1 MRKLFLLIPTLFLA
15 IGVSAAI
22 PELTKSSPLTLTA
35 ASEGFSQSDNAKALE
50 DGEWINWSSGTIQN
64 GFAKWR
70 INIADPGM
78 YSVTLDMKS
87 TNTYEFRVCA
97 LHPLTNDTIAK
108 CFTEHQ
114 DRGDYSN
121 TELPCLQKLNLFA
134 KEAGEY
140 DIIVTDVVQWSAGK
154 VRGLT
159 LSFEGAPLTTAPATL
174 IPDDAL
180 LSARA
185 WVDKSGTVD
194 SILFTPRGSEGYNL
208 EEWVKWAVE
217 ISEAGYYDFTANTY
231 RASSQKFEITLLNQ
245 DESTV
250 LISNDNGGSSIGSGN
265 KSISTGKINL
275 AKGIYVL
282 RVRNIYQ
289 HAESRLLNAVV
300 TYKGGKAVDVPG
312 TLSFDDVILSDEAWI
327 DKSGAVDSLLFTA
340 RGSEGH
346 NSVNFA
352 KWKVNV
358 ATAGAYNFKAN
369 VYRPDGSQR
378 YEIKVLSNDENTE
391 LASNSLTGM
400 PTGLASINSGNVYM
414 EQGTYTVKV
423 RNTYDHAKS
432 RLLSVQAEYIG
443 GAVQAM
449 PGTTAINEAWFSA
462 NGTRADGKISFPGS
476 TIQDGWVKWN
486 VSFAS
491 AATYKVNLNLNSG
504 NGKNMTVALQDADG
518 NDVVAPLNN
527 DGDAKGSPVA
537 LEMGEM
543 TVPAGNYI
551 LKVTNATQWS
561 DAEVISVQFVYEGGA
576 VVNVP
581 AEELVG
587 TEAVL
592 VNAGKLKVSKLANGD
607 LKYGDNGNPLG
618 EYVYWN
624 IHATKSGRMNVT
636 ANVVAPSEGDP
647 SGHNFL
653 VELFADLNEAALAT
667 TAEPSQTD
675 ATGARALPAIEIP
688 AAGDYIV
695 KLTNQTQWSS
705 AILHSLEFEYVGGDR
720 VTLPATLNPADAFF
734 SEKAYADAGEV
745 YFSPDATSQNVLG
758 QWAKWNVNVAA
769 DGTFLF
775 TLNVTSDNSQSY
787 KMTIMDGETEV
798 DSHDENPGSG
808 DKTIKHYFNLA
819 AGNYIVKVENTK
831 TWSHGHVVSLVVT
844 EPELLTIDEMAETNA
859 AFADYDHDNIF
870 YDVQLIRTIVA
881 EMYNTICLPFDV
893 NDATLKAVFGS
904 DVELKQMS
912 SAELAG
918 DVLNLIFDDVTTGIY
933 RGTPYLIKTS
943 SKVVNPIFTD
953 VLFKA
958 TVATQ
963 TTGTNADFIGSF
975 IKGVV
980 PEGENNLF
988 LGPNNLLYFS
998 QTATPIKGMRAWFK
1012 VKGVPNAMQ
1021 AIKRAN
1027 IVTSGQ
1033 VITSVDF
1040 VKDANNGTL
1049 KTIENGQVIII
1060 RDGIRY
1066 NVMGIKL
1073 Q

>member
-1 MRKLFLLIPTLFLA
+1 MRKIFLLIPALVLA
-15 IGVSAAI
+15 LATNAAI
-22 PELTKSSPLTLTA
+22 PELTKSTPLTLTA

-97 LHPLTNDTIAK
+97 LNPLTNDTIAK

-140 DIIVTDVVQWSAGK
+140 DIIVTDVVQWSAGR

-185 WVDKSGTVD
+185 WVDKSGAVD
-194 SILFTPRGSEGYNL
+194 SILFTPRGSEGHNL
-208 EEWVKWAVE
+208 EEWVKWAIE

-245 DESTV
+245 DESAV

-265 KSISTGKINL
+265 ASISTGKINL

-289 HAESRLLNAVV
+289 YAESRLLNAVV
-300 TYKGGKAVDVPG
+300 TYKGGKAVAVPG

-346 NSVNFA
+346 NSANFA

-369 VYRPDGSQR
+369 VYRPDGSQC

-391 LASNSLTGM
+391 LISNSLTGM
-400 PTGLASINSGNVYM
+400 PTGLASINSGIVYL

-423 RNTYDHAKS
+423 RNTYDYAKS

-449 PGTTAINEAWFSA
+449 PGTTNIADAWFSS
-462 NGTRADGKISFPGS
+462 NGTRADGKIDFPDGS
-476 TIQDGWVKWN
+476 IQDGWVKWN
-486 VSFAS
+486 VSFAN
-491 AATYKVNLNLNSG
+491 TGNYNVTLNVNSNNC
-504 NGKNMTVALQDADG
+504 KNYTVALVDANDD
-518 NDVVAPLNN
+518 DVVTPLTLN
-527 DGDAKGSPVA
+527 DCSTKGTPIA
-537 LEMGEM
+537 LAMGAVE
-543 TVPAGNYI
+543 VPAGNYI
-551 LKVTNATQWS
+551 LKVTNSTQNS
-561 DAEVISVQFVYEGGA
+561 DAELISVNFAYTGGGIIDIPGAIALNEAILSERAFIDGDGLHFVDAEHLWLMSEGYA
-576 VVNVP
+576 
-581 AEELVG
+581 
-587 TEAVL
+587 
-592 VNAGKLKVSKLANGD
+592 K
-607 LKYGDNGNPLG
+607 
-618 EYVYWN
+618 WN
-624 IHATKSGRMNVT
+624 IH
-636 ANVVAPSEGDP
+636 
-647 SGHNFL
+647 
-653 VELFADLNEAALAT
+653 
-667 TAEPSQTD
+667 
-675 ATGARALPAIEIP
+675 
-688 AAGDYIV
+688 
-695 KLTNQTQWSS
+695 
-705 AILHSLEFEYVGGDR
+705 
-720 VTLPATLNPADAFF
+720 
-734 SEKAYADAGEV
+734 
-745 YFSPDATSQNVLG
+745 
-758 QWAKWNVNVAA
+758 VAA
-769 DGTFLF
+769 DGMYKF
-775 TLNVTSDNSQSY
+775 TANCNTYETSYSNL
-787 KMTIMDGETEV
+787 TIKVLQGGEEKYSFTPEYTYTG
-798 DSHDENPGSG
+798 E
-808 DKTIKHYFNLA
+808 KTINSPEWFLE
-819 AGNYIVKVENTK
+819 AGNYELKLSNPANY
-831 TWSHGHVVSLVVT
+831 SNGYLVSLSATQVEGILVV
-844 EPELLTIDEMAETNA
+844 DEMATDMQYITVLNGESRKPVLKRSFRAN
-859 AFADYDHDNIF
+859 
-870 YDVQLIRTIVA
+870 
-881 EMYNTICLPFDV
+881 MYNTVVFPFNGVGDEELTSIFG
-893 NDATLKAVFGS
+893 AGYELLEMTSAVLDGNT
-904 DVELKQMS
+904 
-912 SAELAG
+912 
-918 DVLNLIFDDVTTGIY
+918 LNLNFAAVNLSQNTYG
-933 RGTPYLIKTS
+933 RPYLIKPTQD
-943 SKVVNPIFTD
+943 VVNPVFSSKTIYASTSH
-953 VLFKA
+953 L
-958 TVATQ
+958 TVE
-963 TTGTNADFIGSF
+963 GTNADFIGSF
-975 IKGVV
+975 IKGEV
-980 PEGENNLF
+980 PAGENNLF

-998 QTATPIKGMRAWFK
+998 QTATPIKGMRAWFQ

-1049 KTIENGQVIII
+1049 KTIENGQLIII
-1060 RDGIRY
+1060 KNGVRY
-1066 NVMGIKL
+1066 NVMGVKI

>member
-15 IGVSAAI
+15 IGVNAAI

-97 LHPLTNDTIAK
+97 LNPLTNDTIAK

-154 VRGLT
+154 VRSLT

-194 SILFTPRGSEGYNL
+194 SILFTPRGSEGHNL

-289 HAESRLLNAVV
+289 YAESRLLNAVV

-423 RNTYDHAKS
+423 RNTYDYAKS

-449 PGTTAINEAWFSA
+449 PGTATVADAWFSD

-476 TIQDGWVKWN
+476 TIQNGWVKWN
-486 VSFAS
+486 VSFA
-491 AATYKVNLNLNSG
+491 NSG
-504 NGKNMTVALQDADG
+504 NFNVTLNVNSGNCKNYTVALVDENDADLVTPLTL
-518 NDVVAPLNN
+518 NDCSTT
-527 DGDAKGSPVA
+527 GTPVA
-537 LEMGEM
+537 LNMGAME
-543 TVPAGNYI
+543 VPAGNYI
-551 LKVTNATQWS
+551 LKVTNGTKDS
-561 DAEVISVQFVYEGGA
+561 DAELISVQFAPAGGA
-576 VVNVP
+576 VQNIPGPIALNEAILSERAFIDGDGLHFVD
-581 AEELVG
+581 AEHLWLMSEG
-587 TEAVL
+587 YA
-592 VNAGKLKVSKLANGD
+592 K
-607 LKYGDNGNPLG
+607 
-618 EYVYWN
+618 WN
-624 IHATKSGRMNVT
+624 IH
-636 ANVVAPSEGDP
+636 
-647 SGHNFL
+647 
-653 VELFADLNEAALAT
+653 
-667 TAEPSQTD
+667 
-675 ATGARALPAIEIP
+675 
-688 AAGDYIV
+688 
-695 KLTNQTQWSS
+695 
-705 AILHSLEFEYVGGDR
+705 
-720 VTLPATLNPADAFF
+720 
-734 SEKAYADAGEV
+734 
-745 YFSPDATSQNVLG
+745 
-758 QWAKWNVNVAA
+758 VAA
-769 DGTFLF
+769 DGMYKF
-775 TLNVTSDNSQSY
+775 TANCNTYETSYSNL
-787 KMTIMDGETEV
+787 TIKVLQGGEEKYSFTPEYTYTG
-798 DSHDENPGSG
+798 E
-808 DKTIKHYFNLA
+808 KTINSPEWFLE
-819 AGNYIVKVENTK
+819 AGNYELKLSNPANY
-831 TWSHGHVVSLVVT
+831 SNGYLVSLSATQVEGILVV
-844 EPELLTIDEMAETNA
+844 DEMATDMQYITVLNGESRKPVLKRSFRAN
-859 AFADYDHDNIF
+859 
-870 YDVQLIRTIVA
+870 
-881 EMYNTICLPFDV
+881 MYNTVVFPFNGVGDEELTSIFG
-893 NDATLKAVFGS
+893 AGYELLEMTSAVLDGNT
-904 DVELKQMS
+904 
-912 SAELAG
+912 
-918 DVLNLIFDDVTTGIY
+918 LNLNFAAVNLSQNTYG
-933 RGTPYLIKTS
+933 RPYLIKPTQD
-943 SKVVNPIFTD
+943 VVNPVFSSKTIYASTSH
-953 VLFKA
+953 L
-958 TVATQ
+958 TVE
-963 TTGTNADFIGSF
+963 GTNADFIGSF
-975 IKGVV
+975 IKGEV
-980 PEGENNLF
+980 PAGENNLF

-998 QTATPIKGMRAWFK
+998 QTATPIKGMRAWFQ

-1066 NVMGIKL
+1066 NVMGVKI

>member
-1 MRKLFLLIPTLFLA
+1 MKKLFLLIPALVFAMITN
-15 IGVSAAI
+15 AAI
-22 PELTKSSPLTLTA
+22 PELTKSTPLTLTA

-97 LHPLTNDTIAK
+97 LNPLTNDTIAK

-140 DIIVTDVVQWSAGK
+140 DIIVTDVVQWSAGR

-185 WVDKSGTVD
+185 WVDKSGAVD
-194 SILFTPRGSEGYNL
+194 SILFTPRGSEGHNL
-208 EEWVKWAVE
+208 EEWVKWAIE

-245 DESTV
+245 DESAV

-265 KSISTGKINL
+265 ASISTGKINL

-289 HAESRLLNAVV
+289 YAESRLLNAVV
-300 TYKGGKAVDVPG
+300 TYKGGKAVAVPG

-346 NSVNFA
+346 NSANFA

-391 LASNSLTGM
+391 LISNSLTGM
-400 PTGLASINSGNVYM
+400 PTGLASINSGIVYL

-423 RNTYDHAKS
+423 RNTYDYAKS

-449 PGTTAINEAWFSA
+449 PGTTNIADAWFSS

-607 LKYGDNGNPLG
+607 LKYGDNGNPLQ

-624 IHATKSGRMNVT
+624 IHATKSGIMNVT

-695 KLTNQTQWSS
+695 KLTNQTPWSS
-705 AILHSLEFEYVGGDR
+705 AILHSLEFEYVGGDLI
-720 VTLPATLNPADAFF
+720 TIPATLNANDALF
-734 SEKAYADAGEV
+734 SEKAFADAGEI
-745 YFSPDATSQNVLG
+745 YFSPNASSQNVLG
-758 QWAKWNVNVAA
+758 QWAKWNVKVAA
-769 DGTFLF
+769 AGTFLF

-819 AGNYIVKVENTK
+819 AGNYTVKVENTK
-831 TWSHGHVVSLVVT
+831 SWSHGHVVSLVVT
-844 EPELLTIDEMAETNA
+844 EPELLVIDEMAETNA
-859 AFADYDHDNIF
+859 AFAAYDHDGNT
-870 YDVQLIRTIVA
+870 YDIQINRTIVA
-881 EMYNTICLPFDV
+881 DMYNTICLPFSV
-893 NDATLKAVFGS
+893 GESQLKAIFGS
-904 DVELKQMS
+904 DVKLKQMS
-912 SAELAG
+912 SAELSG
-918 DVLNLIFDDVTTGIY
+918 DVLNLIFEDATSIY

-943 SKVVNPIFTD
+943 SNVVNPVFTN
-953 VLFKA
+953 VEIKA
-958 TVATQ
+958 KVAASTS
-963 TTGTNADFIGSF
+963 GTNADFIGSF
-975 IKGVV
+975 IAGEV
-980 PEGENNLF
+980 PAGEDNLF
-988 LGPNNLLYFS
+988 LGPNDLLYFS
-998 QTATPIKGMRAWFK
+998 QTATPIKGMRAYFQ
-1012 VKGVPNAMQ
+1012 VKGVANPSQ
-1021 AIKRAN
+1021 AIKRAR
-1027 IVTSGQ
+1027 IVT
-1033 VITSVDF
+1033 
-1040 VKDANNGTL
+1040 KENNATAIELVNSEKQTL
-1049 KTIENGQVIII
+1049 KTIKNGQLIII
-1060 RDGIRY
+1060 RDGVQY
-1066 NVMGIKL
+1066 NVMGIRL
-1073 Q
+1073 